1 MVESGAFSMILEKP
15 RERFILTPS
24 RTDNRSSETTA
35 KGMGLAKSA
44 GEKDPV
50 ELDSSGRLKE
60 VQASPN
66 EWCGCIFRGPFRSSM
81 FETRGTKRVATG
93 KLACG
98 SQAEREL
105 SSDRRETRTHARS
118 DDYLAVLNVLPLNS
132 MGNLLKL
139 YRGGDRALKLNA
151 LQRGIPS
158 KRKTSTCVDYVPALF
173 ESSYAF
179 STVKSHDKVSVGQP
193 AEGSF

>member
-24 RTDNRSSETTA
+24 RTDNRSRSPSETTA

-98 SQAEREL
+98 SQAFVL
-105 SSDRRETRTHARS
+105 LATLPSSFSRFVGS
-118 DDYLAVLNVLPLNS
+118 K
-132 MGNLLKL
+132 NL
-139 YRGGDRALKLNA
+139 
-151 LQRGIPS
+151 
-158 KRKTSTCVDYVPALF
+158 
-173 ESSYAF
+173 
-179 STVKSHDKVSVGQP
+179 
-193 AEGSF
+193 

>member
-1 MVESGAFSMILEKP
+1 MVTMPEWSEARGRTLVETCSSPVCKCSPKLDRVPLLEELDAYDLALSAGILATMCLA
-15 RERFILTPS
+15 I
-24 RTDNRSSETTA
+24 RT
-35 KGMGLAKSA
+35 A

-98 SQAEREL
+98 SQAEHEL
-105 SSDRRETRTHARS
+105 SSDRRET
-118 DDYLAVLNVLPLNS
+118 
-132 MGNLLKL
+132 
-139 YRGGDRALKLNA
+139 
-151 LQRGIPS
+151 
-158 KRKTSTCVDYVPALF
+158 
-173 ESSYAF
+173 
-179 STVKSHDKVSVGQP
+179 
-193 AEGSF
+193 

>member
-24 RTDNRSSETTA
+24 RTDNRSRSPSETTA

-98 SQAEREL
+98 SQAEHEL
-105 SSDRRETRTHARS
+105 SSDRRETRS
-118 DDYLAVLNVLPLNS
+118 VLT
-132 MGNLLKL
+132 
-139 YRGGDRALKLNA
+139 Y
-151 LQRGIPS
+151 
-158 KRKTSTCVDYVPALF
+158 
-173 ESSYAF
+173 
-179 STVKSHDKVSVGQP
+179 
-193 AEGSF
+193 